1 MNTELKTG
9 LRRGRKQRAFTLLEV
24 MIAIGIF
31 SMAVFAILG
40 LVSSSLE
47 NARRLQRPFVDASP
61 VAGFLLMTNK
71 LPLEGVYQADL
82 GDYLGNAY
90 KGYQV
95 TYAIQE
101 VETNRFF
108 QVDFVV
114 QSPDRGRGVVSKM
127 TAIYFKPQS
136 PAGSLDGATV
146 AR

>member
-1 MNTELKTG
+1 MKSKLKTG
-9 LRRGRKQRAFTLLEV
+9 IRRGREQRAFTLLEV
-24 MIAIGIF
+24 VIAMGIF

-61 VAGFLLMTNK
+61 VAGYLLQTNS
-71 LPLEGVYQADL
+71 LVEGVYEADL
-82 GDYLGNAY
+82 GNFLGNAY

-101 VETNRFF
+101 VETNKFF

-114 QSPDRGRGVVSKM
+114 QSPDRGRAVVSKM
-127 TAIYFKPQS
+127 TAMYFKPQS